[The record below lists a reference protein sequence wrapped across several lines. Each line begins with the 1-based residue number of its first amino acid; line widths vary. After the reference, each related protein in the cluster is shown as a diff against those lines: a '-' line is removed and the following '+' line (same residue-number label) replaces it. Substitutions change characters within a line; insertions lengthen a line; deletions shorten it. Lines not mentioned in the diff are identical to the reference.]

1 MINSKEIALRGDEW
15 RKRVYFHHNTYHG
28 GATWTLAWEL
38 HHKDP
43 TLVIDFLQFRNT
55 NDINLYIVYIMVYV
69 IETDCRKSCVQSIAE
84 KLATKIHYAKIAYI
98 PG

>member
-1 MINSKEIALRGDEW
+1 MHHKSNSKNISVLKNKNVLIIINMYTLNNFYIDNCGDHVIIINSKEIALRGDEW

-43 TLVIDFLQFRNT
+43 TLVID
-55 NDINLYIVYIMVYV
+55 Y
-69 IETDCRKSCVQSIAE
+69 S
-84 KLATKIHYAKIAYI
+84 
-98 PG
+98 